1 VVDFD
6 EVYQNGAPWDIGG
19 PQNEFV
25 QLEAAGEIIGSVL
38 DVGCGTGENALF
50 LAARGHEVWGV
61 DITASAINIAKAK
74 AKERNLPVTFLK
86 QNVLDL
92 HALGKTFETII
103 DSGLFHVLSDEERH
117 AFATSVASVLCHC
130 GTYFM
135 LCFSELQPGSYGPRR
150 VTQAAIKNTFDLPW
164 HINYIR
170 PALMES
176 TRSPSGIKAWLASI
190 SKEW

>member
-6 EVYQNGAPWDIGG
+6 QIYQDGAPWDIDR

-25 QLEAAGEIIGSVL
+25 QLEAAGEITGSVL

-50 LAARGHEVWGV
+50 LAAQGHDVWGV
-61 DITASAINIAKAK
+61 DITASAINTAKAK
-74 AKERNLPVTFLK
+74 AKERNLRVTFLE
-86 QNVLDL
+86 QNVLGL
-92 HALGKTFETII
+92 HALGRTFETVI
-103 DSGLFHVLSDEERH
+103 DSGLFHVLSDEGRPK
-117 AFATSVASVLCHC
+117 FATSLARVLCHL

-150 VTQAAIKNTFDLPW
+150 VTQGEIKNTFGRHW

-176 TRSPSGIKAWLASI
+176 TRSSSGIKAWLASI
-190 SKEW
+190 SKE

>member
-1 VVDFD
+1 VIDFD
-6 EVYQNGAPWDIGG
+6 DIYRDGAPWDIGR

-50 LAARGHEVWGV
+50 LAAQGHEVWGI
-61 DITASAINIAKAK
+61 DITARAINTAKTK
-74 AKERNLPVTFLK
+74 AKERNLHVTFLK

-92 HALGKTFETII
+92 HALGKTFETVI
-103 DSGLFHVLSDEERH
+103 DSGLFHVLSDEERSE
-117 AFATSVASVLCHC
+117 FATSLASVLCRR

-150 VTQAAIKNTFDLPW
+150 VTQAEITNTFGRPW

-176 TRSPSGIKAWLASI
+176 TRSPGSIKAWLASI
-190 SKEW
+190 SKE